1 MKVKIKDKYSR
12 YILSIGLIVKNE
24 EKNLRSCLEA
34 LQPLMKAVSSEL
46 IIVDTG
52 SEDKT
57 VEIAQEYTDK
67 VYFYEWNKDFA
78 AARNYGL
85 DRASGQWYMF
95 VDADEQLV
103 FPDELIS
110 FFNSKEPSKYNTAAI
125 TIHSFMDKE
134 HTQYSDFMSTR
145 MFRIGS
151 GNRFIGRIHEVPLN
165 MKPVKRLLKTRLDH
179 TGYIYET
186 LEDAKRKFERNN
198 ELLEVE
204 LEKKPD
210 DLRLICLYSSSCP
223 REKRREILE
232 HGREL
237 AKEQPEHYY
246 FPEVYWKLSRILLQE
261 NAYEEIIE
269 LAEEYNSLTTK
280 DHVGEIELVYNLTE
294 AYYQQD
300 RYKDQVAAA
309 ERYIKLCRE
318 YTDGSLIEQDN
329 ASTVC
334 ERIAPAVY
342 HSIFPQMAGGLL
354 NLGQYEEAFETLLKT
369 DLNKL
374 IDKDALL
381 LEVFLKILGNTERYD
396 WLIKIDEWVRSFE
409 LPSERNDIYIKN
421 FANVYLQKVDTPDFS
436 MELPESDS
444 VFARLI
450 RAGISAENMEWE
462 EILIQLAED
471 ETTADIY
478 GVIALYYAL
487 KNQKNLSPLLRSV
500 KRETIQKWNI
510 RLAEQAEGL
519 ERFLILYPIEQAGK
533 QEILVYSWLI
543 DLESLLF

>member
-1 MKVKIKDKYSR
+1 M
-12 YILSIGLIVKNE
+12 
-24 EKNLRSCLEA
+24 
-34 LQPLMKAVSSEL
+34 
-46 IIVDTG
+46 
-52 SEDKT
+52 
-57 VEIAQEYTDK
+57 
-67 VYFYEWNKDFA
+67 
-78 AARNYGL
+78 
-85 DRASGQWYMF
+85 
-95 VDADEQLV
+95 
-103 FPDELIS
+103 
-110 FFNSKEPSKYNTAAI
+110 
-125 TIHSFMDKE
+125 
-134 HTQYSDFMSTR
+134 
-145 MFRIGS
+145 
-151 GNRFIGRIHEVPLN
+151 
-165 MKPVKRLLKTRLDH
+165 
-179 TGYIYET
+179 
-186 LEDAKRKFERNN
+186 EDAKRKFERNN

-354 NLGQYEEAFETLLKT
+354 KHF
-369 DLNKL
+369 
-374 IDKDALL
+374 
-381 LEVFLKILGNTERYD
+381 
-396 WLIKIDEWVRSFE
+396 
-409 LPSERNDIYIKN
+409 
-421 FANVYLQKVDTPDFS
+421 
-436 MELPESDS
+436 
-444 VFARLI
+444 
-450 RAGISAENMEWE
+450 
-462 EILIQLAED
+462 
-471 ETTADIY
+471 
-478 GVIALYYAL
+478 
-487 KNQKNLSPLLRSV
+487 
-500 KRETIQKWNI
+500 
-510 RLAEQAEGL
+510 
-519 ERFLILYPIEQAGK
+519 
-533 QEILVYSWLI
+533 
-543 DLESLLF
+543 